1 MARVKNA
8 VARRRRKKRIFK
20 RAKGYWGDRKN
31 HIRLTRDAVI
41 RAMSNSYRH
50 RKMKKGDFRKLW
62 ITRIGIAA
70 KLNGLS
76 YSKLM
81 HGLQKARCEL
91 NRKMLA
97 EMAVSDPAS
106 FTAVADR
113 AKAALA

>member
-1 MARVKNA
+1 MARVRNA
-8 VARRRRKKRIFK
+8 VARRRRRKRIFK
-20 RAKGYWGDRKN
+20 RAKGFWGDRRN
-31 HIRLTRDAVI
+31 HIRLTRDAVV

-50 RKMKKGDFRKLW
+50 RKMKKGDFRKIW

-81 HGLQKARCEL
+81 HGLRESRCEL

-97 EMAVSDPAS
+97 EIAVTDPSS
-106 FTAVADR
+106 FVAVAER
-113 AKAALA
+113 AKTALV

>member
-1 MARVKNA
+1 MARVSNA
-8 VARRRRKKRIFK
+8 VARHRRKKRIFK
-20 RAKGYWGDRKN
+20 RAKGFWGDRRN
-31 HIRLTRDAVI
+31 HIRLTKDAVV

-62 ITRIGIAA
+62 ITRIGVAA

-81 HGLQKARCEL
+81 HGLRKSRCEL

-97 EMAVSDPAS
+97 DLAVTDPNTFSVVAEKAK
-106 FTAVADR
+106 TALV
-113 AKAALA
+113 